1 MDQLIKRVVVF
12 IPTLNE
18 AAHIETTLRTI
29 IGDPSTCDFDVVVS
43 DGGSDDGTQDIVS
56 GLIEIYPK
64 LQLRHN
70 PKKLQAA
77 ALNQA
82 LDAEWD
88 QHDILIR
95 CDAHAGYPEDF
106 VTDLVKSLETSGANS
121 VVIAMDTQ
129 ANASSS
135 FAQSVAWAS
144 NTLLGT
150 GGADHRMG
158 TTSKFIDH
166 GHHAA
171 FEFETFRELGGYDD
185 TMPANED
192 AELDRRLTTA
202 GGKIWF
208 DADIRIIYY
217 PRDTPRK
224 LWKQYFKYGEGRA
237 VTCLRHKVIPKLR
250 QMLPVAN
257 LTAQMVC
264 IALGLF
270 VTSWAF
276 LVPMAYLAV
285 LMVLSASVVW
295 SNKDLRGIFSGPA
308 VFIMHM
314 SWAFGFLYR
323 ATQDLII
330 DRPQD

>member
-1 MDQLIKRVVVF
+1 VTDQTQRRVVVF

-18 AAHIETTLRTI
+18 ADHIETTLRTI
-29 IGDPSTCDFDVVVS
+29 IGDPSACDFDVVVS
-43 DGGSDDGTQDIVS
+43 DGGSDDGTQDIVL
-56 GLIEIYPK
+56 GLIETFAT

-82 LDAEWD
+82 LDAEWE
-88 QHDILIR
+88 QYDILIR
-95 CDAHAGYPEDF
+95 CDAHAGYPENF

-129 ANASSS
+129 AQAASS

-150 GGADHRMG
+150 GGGDHRMG

-171 FEFETFRELGGYDD
+171 FEFETFRQLKGYDD

-208 DADIRIIYY
+208 DADIRITYY

-224 LWKQYFKYGEGRA
+224 LWTQYFKYGEGRA
-237 VTCLRHKVIPKLR
+237 VTCLRHKVVPRAR

-257 LTAQMVC
+257 LAGQAAC
-264 IALGLF
+264 IAVGLF
-270 VTSWAF
+270 VTPWAF
-276 LVPMAYLAV
+276 MVPMAYLAV
-285 LMVLSASVVW
+285 LIMLSASVVW
-295 SNKDLRGIFSGPA
+295 SNKDLRGIFAGPA

-314 SWAFGFLYR
+314 SWAFGFLSR
-323 ATQDLII
+323 ASRYLTN
-330 DRPQD
+330 R